1 MPEQGGIDHPLS
13 APREGG
19 EVRAGKT
26 PRYNGQMNEGEIDMI
41 YTPNGC
47 IYNDGG
53 IMVRCHDFTPR
64 HLNGFWHLQQYFRQ
78 YTDIV
83 KHRKAT
89 RNGRVFD

>member
-1 MPEQGGIDHPLS
+1 MLSAGIDFQGGY
-13 APREGG
+13 RG
-19 EVRAGKT
+19 VRAGKT
-26 PRYNGQMNEGEIDMI
+26 ARYKGAINEGEVDML

-78 YTDIV
+78 YTDVV
-83 KHRKAT
+83 KHRKAMRIRT
-89 RNGRVFD
+89 EAT